1 MRRLVA
7 ASAASSLAICLNAY
21 GQTSGTPSSGTWIA
35 TTSSGVDWSTAS
47 QWSGSVPSSGGVASF
62 IENAVPV
69 PGSTPTVSADYTLSQ
84 INIASA
90 APYQFT
96 GGGGFVFPSAGGTI
110 NISRSAGNDPLD
122 PIQPGSAIGVAL
134 SGGPLSVTGSGAVT
148 LGNSSNTFEG
158 GITINQAT
166 VLVASDGAL
175 GGTDQTTDGITL
187 SNGTLATTTG
197 GLTTGRAI
205 AVNGISSLVTPQS
218 INLNGVVSGSGSLV
232 QTGLSTGLVAFNAP
246 NTFSGSLIDN
256 SWTNGN
262 ASQGTLVQ
270 GNGTFLN
277 VGSVYENSYLTI
289 DDSQTNIQNRFAPT
303 TNFYLSGGD
312 MFLRNADTPGN
323 ASNPL
328 LTTTT
333 EMTAGLLQLSS
344 GSNVVGL
351 QNVVQNANATNVRTQ
366 AGITFTGINRS
377 NRSVL
382 LVYGGLLGDGAPT
395 PKSGIATLISQSPL
409 SVVGSN
415 GAAGTPSVGIV
426 PWVIAVLNTNNGTTA
441 GVATFGVSNASNG
454 AIRPLGWYNG
464 GYTNEF
470 DYQLGVAADNV
481 RLPSGFVP
489 GGIYNVSSGGQ
500 TCNSLTLYVSGP
512 SGVTLNGPGT
522 LTVSSGG
529 ILTTANNIA
538 SSQYQA
544 TVNAPIAFPSG
555 VEGILQLGL
564 ALTTTN
570 TISGNNGVTTG
581 FDGTWTVT
589 GSSTYSGVTTLNN
602 AVTIV
607 SGNLPVNANSAFG
620 NTSAAIVLS
629 AGSHSPLGS
638 SNAVPTTLEF
648 ATNSQVDRSISI
660 LGASTAANGAEF
672 ATMNGTQQVVFNGT
686 ISLGH
691 SLTLNLG
698 LPTIVPGTPAANATF
713 NGVISGSGALLDGGS
728 FSSSQI
734 LNGANTFTGGIVA
747 QFGQFYAGNNLA
759 FGSGPIYV
767 ASQQGQY
774 PGSAFATIGA
784 TAGPAG
790 TDTLRVLQNNLVVN
804 SGGIDFNNAIPL
816 KLNGSVELN
825 GLATT
830 FIVYGAAT
838 QLAGNI
844 LSGGLTVA
852 GGQNLILSGTNTF
865 TGGVA
870 VSAGGGNVSP
880 DGATV
885 LPGMVTFASPG
896 ALPAYSTLSIGSGA
910 IAVASN
916 HLTGPDNNL
925 LASNLSIAGSTN
937 NWTGLLDLTN
947 NNLVIRGGDLSTVTN
962 QIKQGYN
969 NGNWQGSGGITSGT
983 AAADFRHLTALGVI
997 LNDNG
1002 QGSPLYG
1009 SGGSLAGSFD
1019 GINSVLLD
1027 DVLVKYTY
1035 YGDANLDGKVD
1046 GSDYTRIDAGYL
1058 SQSGSNPRSG
1068 WSNGDFNYDGVIDG
1082 SDYTLIDNAF
1092 NMQGAKIS
1100 SQVSFSPAG
1109 ALETAEV
1116 ALGNVVG
1123 TTAVPEPSSVAIAL
1137 MIATGGLS
1145 RRNRRSIKRNLNR
1158 AGDVQDA
1165 CPKTILNECLHH

>member
-1 MRRLVA
+1 M
-7 ASAASSLAICLNAY
+7 
-21 GQTSGTPSSGTWIA
+21 
-35 TTSSGVDWSTAS
+35 
-47 QWSGSVPSSGGVASF
+47 
-62 IENAVPV
+62 
-69 PGSTPTVSADYTLSQ
+69 
-84 INIASA
+84 
-90 APYQFT
+90 
-96 GGGGFVFPSAGGTI
+96 FPAAGGTI
-110 NISRSAGNDPLD
+110 NISHSAANDPLD
-122 PIQPGSAIGVAL
+122 PIQPGSSIGVSL
-134 SGGPLSVTGSGAVT
+134 SGGPLSVTGGGAVT

-175 GGTDQTTDGITL
+175 GATDQTSDGITL
-187 SNGTLATTTG
+187 SNGTLAASNVAF
-197 GLTTGRAI
+197 TTGRAI
-205 AVNGISSLVTPQS
+205 AVSGISSLVTPQS

-232 QTGLSTGLVAFNAP
+232 QSGFSTGVVAFNVA
-246 NTFSGSLIDN
+246 NTFSGSLVDN

-262 ASQGTLVQ
+262 SGLGTRIE

-277 VGSVYENSYLTI
+277 VGSVYENSCLTI
-289 DDSQTNIQNRFAPT
+289 DDSETNIQNRFAPT
-303 TNFYLSGGD
+303 TSFYLSGGQI
-312 MFLRNADTPGN
+312 FLQNADSPGPN
-323 ASNPL
+323 NTL

-333 EMTAGLLQLSS
+333 EMTAGALQLSS
-344 GSNVVGL
+344 GSNVIGL
-351 QNVVQNANATNVRTQ
+351 ENVVQNANGTNVRTQ
-366 AGITFTGINRS
+366 AGITFTAINRT
-377 NRSVL
+377 NRSVM
-382 LVYGGLLGDGAPT
+382 LVYGGLLGDGTPT
-395 PKSGIATLISQSPL
+395 AKSGIATLISQSPI

-426 PWVIAVLNTNNGTTA
+426 PWILAELTTNGTTA
-441 GVATFGVSNASNG
+441 ATATFGVINTSNG
-454 AIRPLGWYNG
+454 AIRPLGWFNG
-464 GYTNEF
+464 GFANEF
-470 DYQLGVAADNV
+470 DYSLGIAADNV

-512 SGVTLNGPGT
+512 TGITLNGPGT

-529 ILTTANNIA
+529 ILTAANNIA
-538 SSQYQA
+538 SSQYPV

-555 VEGILQLGL
+555 VEGILQLGGP
-564 ALTTTN
+564 LTTTN
-570 TISGNNGVTTG
+570 IISGNNGVTTG

-589 GSSTYSGVTTLNN
+589 GSSTYSGATTLNN

-620 NTSAAIVLS
+620 NTSAAIVIS

-638 SNAVPTTLEF
+638 SSALPTTLEF
-648 ATNSQVDRSISI
+648 ATNSQVDRSITI

-672 ATMNGTQQVVFNGT
+672 ASTNGTQQVVFNGT

-698 LPTIVPGTPAANATF
+698 LPAIVPGTPAANATF
-713 NGVISGSGALLDGGS
+713 NGIISGSGSLLDGGS

-759 FGSGPIYV
+759 FGTGPIYV
-767 ASQQGQY
+767 ASQQGLY
-774 PGSAFATIGA
+774 SGSAFATLGA

-804 SGGIDFNNAIPL
+804 SAGININNAIPL
-816 KLNGSVELN
+816 KLTGNVELN
-825 GLATT
+825 GLPTT

-852 GGQNLILSGTNTF
+852 GGQNLTLSGTNTF
-865 TGGVA
+865 TGGVS

-880 DGATV
+880 DGANV

-896 ALPAYSTLSIGSGA
+896 ALPAYSMLTIGSGA
-910 IAVASN
+910 IAIASG
-916 HLTGPDNNL
+916 HPLTSPENNL
-925 LASNLSIAGSTN
+925 LTSGLSIAGSTD
-937 NWTGLLDLTN
+937 NWTGLLNLTN

-962 QIKQGYN
+962 QIKQGYT
-969 NGNWQGSGGITSGT
+969 NGTWQGSSGIVSSA
-983 AAADFRHLTALGVI
+983 AAADSTHLTTLGVI

-1002 QGSPLYG
+1002 RGSPLYG
-1009 SGGSLAGSFD
+1009 SGGSLASNFAGVS
-1019 GINSVLLD
+1019 SVQLD

-1058 SQSGSNPRSG
+1058 SQSGSNPLTG
-1068 WSNGDFNYDGVIDG
+1068 WSNGDFNYDGVING

-1092 NMQGAKIS
+1092 NRQGVQMSSEVS
-1100 SQVSFSPAG
+1100 SQFSSSPAD
-1109 ALETAEV
+1109 AVETAEV
-1116 ALGNVVG
+1116 APGNVLG
-1123 TTAVPEPSSVAIAL
+1123 TTSVPEPSTVAIAA
-1137 MIATGGLS
+1137 MIAVGGLS
-1145 RRNRRSIKRNLNR
+1145 GRKRRLMKGIVNR
-1158 AGDVQDA
+1158 AGNVQND
-1165 CPKTILNECLHH
+1165 CPKTILNGCLHH